1 MLVVLF
7 IGSDEEVEEWL
18 DVILCD
24 VVVLCMVVDVLVG
37 VFLFGG
43 IDLLVVVV
51 LM

>member
-1 MLVVLF
+1 ML
-7 IGSDEEVEEWL
+7 
-18 DVILCD
+18 LCD

-43 IDLLVVVV
+43 IDLLLVVV